1 MKNFHAKNQLETA
14 MCHDSAMHESSLSL
28 LILAEQKSSSSKDWA
43 ATGWQCWSIQKW
55 PHRRFGPWKS
65 DHLSNDCWEWQDTIS
80 CFFGGQWCYHGS
92 TSRGFFEGEFI
103 DVFFRANLWLIDRNV
118 TMQEST
124 EAPQAGV
131 EISVNWSFRASQMA
145 SFLVPGCSAGGFDGI
160 LSEIWIRTH

>member
-65 DHLSNDCWEWQDTIS
+65 DHLSHDCWEWQDTIS

-103 DVFFRANLWLIDRNV
+103 DVFFRANLRLIDMSWRCRRA
-118 TMQEST
+118 QKLRRQGLKFLWI
-124 EAPQAGV
+124 EAFEPPKWLPFWCQV
-131 EISVNWSFRASQMA
+131 V
-145 SFLVPGCSAGGFDGI
+145 VPGGLMAFCQKY
-160 LSEIWIRTH
+160 EHIR